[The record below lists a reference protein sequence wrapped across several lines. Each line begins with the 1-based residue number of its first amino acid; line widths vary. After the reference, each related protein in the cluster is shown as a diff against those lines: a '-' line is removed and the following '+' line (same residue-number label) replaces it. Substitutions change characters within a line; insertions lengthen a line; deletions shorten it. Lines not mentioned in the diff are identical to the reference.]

1 MLADRV
7 RMEGVAPSRHTA
19 SQWWCLVVS
28 GEESGAAG

>member
-19 SQWWCLVVS
+19 SQWCLVVS